1 MSPASADP
9 QDRIVVCSAVRTPI
23 GKFMGG
29 LQSVSAVELG
39 VIATRAALE
48 RAGAGG
54 DDVQQL
60 IFGMARQAGSGP
72 NVARQVA
79 IRAGIPDSG
88 TAITINQACASG
100 LRAITMAA
108 QEIRS
113 GNADA
118 VIAGGTESMSRIPFL
133 MPKMREGYRLG
144 HGKLL
149 DGNFQDGFHCPL
161 VDAPMGST
169 AETLAERH
177 EITRAEQD
185 AYAVESQRRTEVA
198 QQSSRF
204 ADEIAPVTVTTRKG
218 DVVIDTDEHPRHG
231 ATVEGMAKL
240 PAVFKKDGTVHAGN
254 SSGITDGAAALLVT
268 SESNARAK
276 GWPILAA
283 LTADAMAGVDPAIMG
298 IGPVPALRKLE
309 QRSGVKLPDVD
320 LIELN
325 EAFAAQV
332 IACDRELGL
341 DMSRVNVNGGAI
353 ALGHP
358 IGATGA
364 RIAVTLL
371 HEMQKRD
378 AKRGVA
384 TLCVSGGMGIAALF
398 ERD

>member
-1 MSPASADP
+1 MSAAT
-9 QDRIVVCSAVRTPI
+9 DRIVVCSAARTPI

-39 VIATRAALE
+39 VIATQAALQ
-48 RAGAGG
+48 RAGASGS
-54 DDVQQL
+54 DVQQV

-113 GNADA
+113 GNSEA

-133 MPKMREGYRLG
+133 LPNMRQGYRLG
-144 HGKLL
+144 HAKLL

-177 EITRAEQD
+177 DISRAEQD
-185 AYAVESQRRTEVA
+185 AFAVESQRRTEEA
-198 QQSSRF
+198 QKAGRF
-204 ADEIAPVTVTTRKG
+204 ADEIAPVTVKTRKG
-218 DVVIDTDEHPRHG
+218 ETVVDTDEHPRHG
-231 ATVEGMAKL
+231 ASVEGLAKL

-268 SESNARAK
+268 TEANARAK
-276 GWPILAA
+276 GWPVLAA
-283 LTADAMAGVDPAIMG
+283 LTADSMAGVDPAIMG

-309 QRSGVKLPDVD
+309 ERSGVKLADVD

-325 EAFAAQV
+325 EAFAAQI

-371 HEMQKRD
+371 HEMQRRES
-378 AKRGVA
+378 KRGVA

-398 ERD
+398 ERI